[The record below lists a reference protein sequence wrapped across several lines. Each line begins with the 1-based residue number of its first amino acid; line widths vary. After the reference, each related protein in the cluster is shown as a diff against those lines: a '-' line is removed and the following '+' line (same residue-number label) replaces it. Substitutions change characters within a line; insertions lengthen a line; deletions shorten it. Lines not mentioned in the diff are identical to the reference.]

1 MSIEWMFA
9 GMVGIV
15 LVLAAVTAR
24 LWWQVGQQKKNL
36 QRQQEDQQERQARTG
51 QERIQYSYESLN
63 VIARAVLDDQCPLTE
78 GCIRMAVL
86 MDNLSLD
93 CDTRN
98 RFAPVFTIYNATRH
112 IPTHTNWQALERKQR
127 QSFKQEMFALEREHA
142 QRVRELMTFV
152 RDNPFGVRL
161 GNSLN

>member
-1 MSIEWMFA
+1 MSIEWLFA
-9 GMVGIV
+9 GMAGVVI
-15 LVLAAVTAR
+15 VLAAVTAR
-24 LWWQVGQQKKNL
+24 LWWQVGQQKKAQQQRL
-36 QRQQEDQQERQARTG
+36 QAQQDRQAQRE
-51 QERIQYSYESLN
+51 QERIQYIYESLN
-63 VIARAVLDDQCPLTE
+63 VIARAVLDDQCPVTE

-93 CDTRN
+93 CDTKN
-98 RFAPVFTIYNATRH
+98 RFSPIFKIYHATRH
-112 IPTHTNWQALERKQR
+112 IPTHSSWKALERKQQ

-142 QRVRELMTFV
+142 QTVRELMAFV